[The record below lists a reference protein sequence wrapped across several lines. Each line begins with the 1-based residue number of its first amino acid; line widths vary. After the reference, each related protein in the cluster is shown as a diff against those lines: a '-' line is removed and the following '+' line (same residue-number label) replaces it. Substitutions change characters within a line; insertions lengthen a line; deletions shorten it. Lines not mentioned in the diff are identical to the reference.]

1 MKFLKSQPVEF
12 YVSTF
17 GYLVFKNYEIKII
30 LNPEQSKILQ
40 KMLPELIEQQ
50 DQIWTGIDEE
60 DE

>member
-30 LNPEQSKILQ
+30 LNPEQSKILLN
-40 KMLPELIEQQ
+40 MLPELIEQQ
-50 DQIWTGIDEE
+50 NQIWTGID

>member
-17 GYLVFKNYEIKII
+17 GYLIFKNYEIKII
-30 LNPEQSKILQ
+30 LNPEQSKILLN
-40 KMLPELIEQQ
+40 MLPELIEQQ
-50 DQIWTGIDEE
+50 NQIWTGID